1 MGSLFRRV
9 IGLVGVIL
17 IKWGIIRV
25 WSVIVRVG
33 FLIVG
38 HLIIWFWLFI
48 IGDRL
53 FVVWR
58 WLILF
63 MQWIWFFVVFYRRV
77 VQGNLGFFPVQRFAG
92 RNVVRLLWIDGLL
105 VGIIVHLVQ
114 QLSLVATFI
123 VTIQLLPIRPSVA

>member
-1 MGSLFRRV
+1 M
-9 IGLVGVIL
+9 

-38 HLIIWFWLFI
+38 HLIIWFWLFV

-58 WLILF
+58 WLFIRIFILF

-77 VQGNLGFFPVQRFAG
+77 VQGNLGFFPVERFAG
-92 RNVVRLLWIDGLL
+92 WKVVRLLWIDGLL

>member
-1 MGSLFRRV
+1 M
-9 IGLVGVIL
+9 
-17 IKWGIIRV
+17 IKWGVIRV

-33 FLIVG
+33 FLKVG
-38 HLIIWFWLFI
+38 HLIIRFWLFV

-58 WLILF
+58 WLFIRIFILF

-77 VQGNLGFFPVQRFAG
+77 VQGNLSFFPVERFAG
-92 RNVVRLLWIDGLL
+92 RKVVRLLWIDGLL

>member
-1 MGSLFRRV
+1 M
-9 IGLVGVIL
+9 

-77 VQGNLGFFPVQRFAG
+77 VQRNLSFFPVERFTS
-92 RNVVRLLWIDGLL
+92 RKIVRLLWIDGLL